1 MLSQSSRCEA
11 LKCQVDL
18 EENYTSKWQQVVL
31 TSHTHF
37 KREDNKKEHILP
49 VNMRMDN
56 QAGSKNLMLQ
66 VKTFERV
73 FKNVFSMAVG
83 SFQFWAGG
91 QYISIY

>member
-1 MLSQSSRCEA
+1 MLSQSSRCEV

-18 EENYTSKWQQVVL
+18 EENYTSKWQQVVF